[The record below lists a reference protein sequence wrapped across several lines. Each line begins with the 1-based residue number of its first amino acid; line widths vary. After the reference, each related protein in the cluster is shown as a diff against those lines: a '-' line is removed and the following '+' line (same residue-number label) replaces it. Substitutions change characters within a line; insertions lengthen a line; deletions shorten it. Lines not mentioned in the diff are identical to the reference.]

1 MEGKLRELTDRIYTD
16 GVERARAEAEQ
27 ILANA
32 HAEAERIS
40 TEAARAAQRTREQ
53 AEEEAARL
61 RDNTQSELARSAR
74 QAVSDLQQKISGLVI
89 DRILTEPVR
98 EALSDAGFLQQI
110 IQTAMSNWKPDS
122 QTGPDLQLLLPQTDR
137 QRLDAFV
144 AGRANELLAKGLH
157 LRYDERLQDGFRIGP
172 ADGSFVVSFSA
183 EDFERFF
190 RMYLRPQVD
199 RQLFGEK

>member
-27 ILANA
+27 ILAEA
-32 HAEAERIS
+32 RAAAERIS
-40 TEAARAAQRTREQ
+40 TEAARAAQRAREQ

-74 QAVSDLQQKISGLVI
+74 QAVSDLQQKVTGLI
-89 DRILTEPVR
+89 TDRVLTEPLR

-122 QTGPDLQLLLPQTDR
+122 QTGPDLQLLLPEKDR

-144 AGRANELLAKGLH
+144 SGRTNELLAKGLQI
-157 LRYDERLQDGFRIGP
+157 RYDERLQDGFRIGP
-172 ADGSFVVSFSA
+172 ADGSFVISFSA
-183 EDFERFF
+183 DDFERFF

-199 RQLFGEK
+199 RQLFGKK

>member
-27 ILANA
+27 ILAEA
-32 HAEAERIS
+32 RAAAERIS
-40 TEAARAAQRTREQ
+40 TEAARVAQRAREQ

-74 QAVSDLQQKISGLVI
+74 QAVSDLQQKVTGLI
-89 DRILTEPVR
+89 TDRVLTEPLR

-122 QTGPDLQLLLPQTDR
+122 QTGPDLQLLLPEKDR

-144 AGRANELLAKGLH
+144 AGRTNELLTKGMQI
-157 LRYDERLQDGFRIGP
+157 RYDERLQDGFRIGP
-172 ADGSFVVSFSA
+172 ADGSFVISFSA
-183 EDFERFF
+183 DDFERFF